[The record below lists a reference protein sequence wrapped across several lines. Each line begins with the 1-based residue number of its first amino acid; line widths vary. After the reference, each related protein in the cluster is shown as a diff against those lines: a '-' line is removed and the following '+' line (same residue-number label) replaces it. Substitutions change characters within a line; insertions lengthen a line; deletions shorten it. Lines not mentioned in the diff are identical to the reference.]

1 MCVCVCVFVCVCG
14 CVRTPVK
21 GFPVV
26 GRCSHNWEERSGC
39 FITLRPEDGTGPVME
54 AFDFGGTLQ
63 HNNSLNESN
72 AYKDSNSS
80 AAAEVARV
88 LLN

>member
-1 MCVCVCVFVCVCG
+1 
-14 CVRTPVK
+14 
-21 GFPVV
+21 
-26 GRCSHNWEERSGC
+26 
-39 FITLRPEDGTGPVME
+39 ME